1 MNTLFP
7 FAPEE
12 QASEELSSLV
22 KTEFVSIHL
31 TGFTM
36 SFRVNSG
43 VYIDEN
49 YRLHYPDGASLMDGF
64 PDELREVVDNHW
76 EQFPP
81 QHPMVIDFF
90 GVLFFFLFLICF
102 FGNALVIYVFLT
114 SKDLR
119 TPVSKMCFLI
129 SKIVL

>member
-1 MNTLFP
+1 
-7 FAPEE
+7 
-12 QASEELSSLV
+12 
-22 KTEFVSIHL
+22 
-31 TGFTM
+31 M

-64 PDELREVVDNHW
+64 PDELRDVVDNHW

-90 GVLFFFLFLICF
+90 GVLFFFLWCICF
-102 FGNALVIYVFLT
+102 FGNALVIYVFLGA
-114 SKDLR
+114 KELR
-119 TPVSKMCFLI
+119 TPVSKRC
-129 SKIVL
+129 

>member
-1 MNTLFP
+1 
-7 FAPEE
+7 
-12 QASEELSSLV
+12 
-22 KTEFVSIHL
+22 
-31 TGFTM
+31 M

-119 TPVSKMCFLI
+119 TPVNKMCFLI
-129 SKIVL
+129 STIF

>member
-1 MNTLFP
+1 
-7 FAPEE
+7 
-12 QASEELSSLV
+12 
-22 KTEFVSIHL
+22 
-31 TGFTM
+31 M

-64 PDELREVVDNHW
+64 PDELREVVDSHW

-90 GVLFFFLFLICF
+90 GVLFFFLWCICF
-102 FGNALVIYVFLT
+102 LGNALVIYVFLT

-129 SKIVL
+129 STIVL

>member
-1 MNTLFP
+1 MFP
-7 FAPEE
+7 FGPEE
-12 QASEELSSLV
+12 QASEELSLV

-31 TGFTM
+31 IGFTM

-90 GVLFFFLFLICF
+90 GVLFFFLWCICF
-102 FGNALVIYVFLT
+102 FGNALVIYVFLGA
-114 SKDLR
+114 KELR
-119 TPVSKMCFLI
+119 TPVS
-129 SKIVL
+129 

>member
-1 MNTLFP
+1 MFP
-7 FAPEE
+7 FVPEE
-12 QASEELSSLV
+12 EASEELSLV

-31 TGFTM
+31 IAFTM
-36 SFRVNSG
+36 SFRVDSG

-64 PDELREVVDNHW
+64 PDELREVVDSHW

-90 GVLFFFLFLICF
+90 GVLFFFLWCICF

-129 SKIVL
+129 STIV